1 MHTPHCMTMHLL
13 HRIDTFLGALVEFG
27 RDRFTIKQI
36 GRFNRFTDNQKQ
48 KANAALSTPFIDDT
62 QALNAVQNV
71 EQLIFD
77 ESETF
82 YKKKFPNA
90 SNRLIETFQVF
101 VTTLCVYP
109 VYTTKL
115 KKKKYID
122 DLPEGIYNRNT
133 FIANLWPIAQNLFS
147 SNPSTT
153 FAEFMMEVQTREF
166 NTDDN
171 GNLS

>member
-1 MHTPHCMTMHLL
+1 MHTPHSMTMHLL

-27 RDRFTIKQI
+27 HVGHTEKQI
-36 GRFNRFTDNQKQ
+36 INKFTNNQKE
-48 KANAALSTPFIDDT
+48 KANAALSTPFTDDA

-71 EQLIFD
+71 EQLTFD

-82 YKKKFPNA
+82 YKTKFPKA
-90 SNRLIETFQVF
+90 SNRSIETFQVF

-109 VYTTKL
+109 FYTTTLTKQN
-115 KKKKYID
+115 YID

-153 FAEFMMEVQTREF
+153 FAEFMTEVQTRKF
-166 NTDDN
+166 NTDEN